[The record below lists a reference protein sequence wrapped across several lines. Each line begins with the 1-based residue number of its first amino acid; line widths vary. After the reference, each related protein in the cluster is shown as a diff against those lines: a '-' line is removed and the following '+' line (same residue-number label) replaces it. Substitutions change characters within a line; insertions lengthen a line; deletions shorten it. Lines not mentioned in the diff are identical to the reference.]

1 MIDAIDAKILKIIR
15 TEGRISN
22 AEVARQIGMAPSA
35 VLERL
40 RKLEARGII
49 TGYEAKMNPESL
61 GLGLLA
67 FIRVRADE
75 PVHSMGVGE
84 ALAAFPE
91 VLEVHY
97 VAGEDG
103 YLVKVRTKDA
113 NELGAF
119 LRDKVGSIPGITST
133 MSTIVLTTVKET
145 SALPVPEEEAKR

>member
-1 MIDAIDAKILKIIR
+1 
-15 TEGRISN
+15 
-22 AEVARQIGMAPSA
+22 
-35 VLERL
+35 
-40 RKLEARGII
+40 
-49 TGYEAKMNPESL
+49 
-61 GLGLLA
+61 
-67 FIRVRADE
+67 
-75 PVHSMGVGE
+75 MGVGE